1 MDYSANSLKNQYEKD
16 CLKCRTEN
24 LVRLREKVA
33 GMTQTQFSEKIGIQ
47 KTNLNSLEKGSRD
60 MSLFNIQAYKTFFRK
75 NYGIDVSVD
84 YLLGYTSVMENR
96 SMNISN
102 ELGLTGESIEMLKL
116 MNDKKNNLY
125 KENKKNLLMLNF
137 ILSSFY
143 DEPERSSTHL
153 YFTILRKMW
162 EYITMNPKDIG
173 YYALNENGEY
183 IVKKKLHL
191 VNEEHIKKEDTGI
204 SPQIALGDLYK
215 YQLERELID
224 GIKELEEMLKKKES
238 EK

>member
-1 MDYSANSLKNQYEKD
+1 MKYSSEQSKNDYRKYIPQRK
-16 CLKCRTEN
+16 EN
-24 LVRLREKVA
+24 LIRLREKIA
-33 GMTQTQFSEKIGIQ
+33 NMNQAAFAKDIDITAKDISNIENGEK
-47 KTNLNSLEKGSRD
+47 NL
-60 MSLFNIQAYKTFFRK
+60 SLFHIQAYRK
-75 NYGIDVSVD
+75 YFMENYNLDVSVD
-84 YLLGYTSVMENR
+84 YLLGYTNVMENR

-125 KENKKNLLMLNF
+125 KENNKNLLMLNF

-143 DEPERSSTHL
+143 DEPERPNTHL

-162 EYITMNPKDIG
+162 EYITMNPNDIG
-173 YYALNENGEY
+173 YYAPNENGEY

-224 GIKELEEMLKKKES
+224 GIKKLEEMLKKKES

>member
-1 MDYSANSLKNQYEKD
+1 MKYSSEQSKNDYKKYLAQRKM
-16 CLKCRTEN
+16 N
-24 LVRLREKVA
+24 LIRLREKITNMNQA
-33 GMTQTQFSEKIGIQ
+33 AFAKDIDITAKDISTIENGEK
-47 KTNLNSLEKGSRD
+47 NL
-60 MSLFNIQAYKTFFRK
+60 SLFHIQAYRK
-75 NYGIDVSVD
+75 YFMENYNLNVSVD
-84 YLLGYTSVMENR
+84 YLLGYTDVIENR
-96 SMNISN
+96 SMNIGN

-143 DEPERSSTHL
+143 DEPERPNTHL
-153 YFTILRKMW
+153 CSTILRKMW

-173 YYALNENGEY
+173 YYAPNENGEV
-183 IVKKKLHL
+183 IVKKKLYL

-224 GIKELEEMLKKKES
+224 GIKELEKILKKKES

>member
-1 MDYSANSLKNQYEKD
+1 MKYSSEQSKNDYKKYLTQRKV
-16 CLKCRTEN
+16 N
-24 LVRLREKVA
+24 LIRLREKIA
-33 GMTQTQFSEKIGIQ
+33 NMNQAAFAKDIDITAKDISTIENGEK
-47 KTNLNSLEKGSRD
+47 NL
-60 MSLFNIQAYKTFFRK
+60 SLFHIQAYRK
-75 NYGIDVSVD
+75 YFMENYNLNVSVD
-84 YLLGYTSVMENR
+84 YLLGYTDVIENR
-96 SMNISN
+96 SMNIGN

-143 DEPERSSTHL
+143 DEPERPNTRL

-162 EYITMNPKDIG
+162 EYITMNPNDIG
-173 YYALNENGEY
+173 YYAPNENGEY

-224 GIKELEEMLKKKES
+224 GIKKLEKILKKKES

>member
-1 MDYSANSLKNQYEKD
+1 MNYSANSLKNQYEKD

-24 LVRLREKVA
+24 LVRLREKIA

-60 MSLFNIQAYKTFFRK
+60 MSLFNIQAYKTFFRE
-75 NYGIDVSVD
+75 NFGIDISVD

-116 MNDKKNNLY
+116 MNNKENTLY
-125 KENKKNLLMLNF
+125 PENKKNLLMLNF

-143 DEPERSSTHL
+143 DEPERPNTHL

-162 EYITMNPKDIG
+162 EYITLNPESIG
-173 YYALNENGEY
+173 YGSFDENGEY
-183 IVKKKLHL
+183 VIKGSIYT
-191 VNEEHIKKEDTGI
+191 VNKEHIENDDIGI
-204 SPQIALGDLYK
+204 SHPIKLGEVYK
-215 YQLERELID
+215 YQLERELMD
-224 GIKELEEMLKKKES
+224 GIKKLEKILKNKEN
-238 EK
+238 K

>member
-1 MDYSANSLKNQYEKD
+1 MKYSSEQSKNDYKKYLTQRKV
-16 CLKCRTEN
+16 N
-24 LVRLREKVA
+24 LIRLREKIA
-33 GMTQTQFSEKIGIQ
+33 NMNQAAFAKDIDITAKDISTIENGEK
-47 KTNLNSLEKGSRD
+47 NL
-60 MSLFNIQAYKTFFRK
+60 SLFHIQAYRK
-75 NYGIDVSVD
+75 YFMENYNLNVSVD
-84 YLLGYTSVMENR
+84 YLLGYTDVIENR
-96 SMNISN
+96 SMNIGN

-143 DEPERSSTHL
+143 DEPERPNTRL

-162 EYITMNPKDIG
+162 EYITMNPNDIG
-173 YYALNENGEY
+173 YYAPNENGEY